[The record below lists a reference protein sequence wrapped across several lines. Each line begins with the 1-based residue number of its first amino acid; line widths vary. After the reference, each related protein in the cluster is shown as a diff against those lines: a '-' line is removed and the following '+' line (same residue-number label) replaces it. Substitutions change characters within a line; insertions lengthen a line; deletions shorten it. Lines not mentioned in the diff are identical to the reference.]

1 MSAQRDVPQ
10 PGFWRGGGGGT
21 NGPRGGGGGRGYRQG
36 NGPMLFD
43 MNLNGDDLNPGQ
55 QQQQQQYHRRRRT
68 HSDSLGDEPERGL
81 LRAEATPFSPSS
93 PSGGRGMWV
102 NRSLHDQ
109 GDQGFHQTS
118 WGSVSPPSASPRER
132 APRALVFRS
141 RRNQNYSSGATVGFH
156 TNQDEEYE
164 PQQQQGGRRGGGG
177 NYGGRG
183 RQFTRTQHR
192 SSSEPKRGKEAE
204 GGAMEGGGSSSSGG
218 GGGGVVRSG
227 RRRGNSETERTP
239 YRTRAKPV
247 AMSGLQCMMH
257 DGIWFDKPRYDDAEC
272 RFYEGMNGIHRAPA
286 HPPQERE
293 ASAILQDIAKA
304 RQNIQ
309 KSLAGTSTSSTG
321 GGDQTELVS
330 RMKSLEVENQS
341 LHKAVDDLK
350 AMMSKMEARLSTLEK
365 SKPAAAAHTPAPAA
379 QTVVVAPTKKV
390 EVHDDED
397 DDDDIDLFGSDDDE
411 EADRIKAERVAA
423 YNAKKSKKPVLIAKS
438 SILLDV
444 KPWDDE
450 TDMAKMEEL
459 VRSIQTDGLL
469 WGASKLVPVG
479 YGIKKLQIS
488 CVVEDDKVGT
498 DYLEEEITQ
507 FEDYVQSVDVA
518 AFNKI

>member
-286 HPPQERE
+286 HP
-293 ASAILQDIAKA
+293 
-304 RQNIQ
+304 
-309 KSLAGTSTSSTG
+309 TSTSSTG